1 LPSAKEKSG
10 QRGCLLS
17 GKNTLGKNVS
27 EKKLGKQENLPS
39 LFLLSIF
46 HADFPG
52 TGSSSML
59 GSCIE
64 LGQGN
69 PVREGINFG
78 PQ

>member
-1 LPSAKEKSG
+1 LFVEWK
-10 QRGCLLS
+10 
-17 GKNTLGKNVS
+17 KNTLGKNVS